1 MFFNKNVKDI
11 YILNGWVFE
20 FIIDSFKFNISNQ
33 IIDQIKPNKI
43 LEISKEFD
51 YKKFINSYNPN
62 YKKAYLKVSNK
73 FNKKWETLTIKEFTP
88 FKLYL
93 GDITFN
99 KKLDIVYFINSDL
112 NNSFF
117 KLFKDQLKDLI
128 RSNIFKYSFI
138 KIHLVIICSNS
149 LRRAKIRD
157 VIKSLKLN
165 NFFEFDLI
173 FSDDQ
178 HKEFAGIN
186 KVWEL
191 ANYEEEKLIL
201 YFHGKGLSYLEN
213 PLFYIRQPLEKF
225 IFKLLIHN
233 WEKNLEKIYRL
244 HSINKIGILTGGNG
258 WSWFNFWIARSSY
271 LSKLEKPKMTK
282 YACYYEDWLGRSIL
296 NETST
301 NKIIYTNPENEKY
314 YNTLDQSLSI
324 LDNPEKNKFNLGS
337 CCEVK
342 RGGFVGLGFVKY
354 TYRIWY
360 LFFVVLNKIGLN
372 RGKEDRFIFY

>member
-20 FIIDSFKFNISNQ
+20 FIIDNFKFNISNQ
-33 IIDQIKPNKI
+33 IIDKIKPNKI
-43 LEISKEFD
+43 LEINKEFD
-51 YKKFINSYNPN
+51 FKKFINSYNPN

-73 FNKKWETLTIKEFTP
+73 FNKKWEPLTIKEFTP

-149 LRRAKIRD
+149 SRRAKIKD
-157 VIKSLKLN
+157 VINSLKLI

-178 HKEFAGIN
+178 HKEFEGIN

-191 ANYEEEKLIL
+191 ANYEEEKFIL
-201 YFHGKGLSYLEN
+201 YFHGKGLSYLE
-213 PLFYIRQPLEKF
+213 
-225 IFKLLIHN
+225 
-233 WEKNLEKIYRL
+233 
-244 HSINKIGILTGGNG
+244 ILY
-258 WSWFNFWIARSSY
+258 F
-271 LSKLEKPKMTK
+271 
-282 YACYYEDWLGRSIL
+282 
-296 NETST
+296 
-301 NKIIYTNPENEKY
+301 
-314 YNTLDQSLSI
+314 I
-324 LDNPEKNKFNLGS
+324 LDSL
-337 CCEVK
+337 
-342 RGGFVGLGFVKY
+342 
-354 TYRIWY
+354 
-360 LFFVVLNKIGLN
+360 
-372 RGKEDRFIFY
+372 